1 MTDPRIRRSRLPE
14 LMKAKGFTQVQ
25 FADNVGISE
34 SHVSKII
41 SLESKFSI
49 IKGKRAA
56 DILGVHIDDLY
67 EWEY

>member
-14 LMKAKGFTQVQ
+14 LMKARGLTQVE
-25 FADNVGISE
+25 FAHLVGISE

-56 DILGVHIDDLY
+56 DVLRIHIDELY

>member
-14 LMKAKGFTQVQ
+14 LIHAKGLTQVE
-25 FADNVGISE
+25 FAHLVGISE

-41 SLESKFSI
+41 SLESKFSL

-56 DILGVHIDDLY
+56 DVLGVHIDELY

>member
-1 MTDPRIRRSRLPE
+1 MADPRIRRSRLPE
-14 LMKAKGFTQVQ
+14 LMKARGLSQVE
-25 FADNVGISE
+25 FAHRVDISE

-41 SLESKFSI
+41 SLESKFSL

-56 DILGVHIDDLY
+56 DVLGVHLDDLY